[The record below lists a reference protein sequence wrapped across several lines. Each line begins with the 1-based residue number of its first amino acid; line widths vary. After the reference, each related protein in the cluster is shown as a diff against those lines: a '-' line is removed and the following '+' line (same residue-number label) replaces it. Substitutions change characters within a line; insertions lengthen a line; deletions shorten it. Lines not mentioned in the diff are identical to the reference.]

1 MVGDASEHVGESGL
15 RIDVVHFPRDDQ
27 GVHERG
33 SVTATV
39 GAGEQPGLP
48 AERDTTQGPLG
59 GIVGQADP
67 AVLEEP
73 GQSPLIPLAPS
84 MNFLLIRDTPVGKAY
99 VLGTFLT
106 REVTDMGFKVASRV
120 RGLSDEAFREGSA
133 PRSSAARHCPGCA
146 GRTASSAPPAAIAG
160 IVCWRAGASTN
171 ATGARSRHPPRRA
184 RSSTPPS
191 CR

>member
-1 MVGDASEHVGESGL
+1 MVGDASEHVGEPGL
-15 RIDVVHFPRDDQ
+15 RIDVVHFRRDDQ

-73 GQSPLIPLAPS
+73 GKARYRLFSALLSEAKPLKL
-84 MNFLLIRDTPVGKAY
+84 R
-99 VLGTFLT
+99 
-106 REVTDMGFKVASRV
+106 R
-120 RGLSDEAFREGSA
+120 
-133 PRSSAARHCPGCA
+133 
-146 GRTASSAPPAAIAG
+146 AAIDNLPG
-160 IVCWRAGASTN
+160 FRGES
-171 ATGARSRHPPRRA
+171 G
-184 RSSTPPS
+184 
-191 CR
+191 